1 MGLMERFNKVF
12 VYFSLF
18 IFSFVFLLFLCT
30 NNLIFLFIILF
41 IGLFLCRINFKR
53 FWLVLFFVS
62 FLVRLVFI
70 LSANFPQVYDFAT
83 LLDASHMFAVGDY
96 SFSSWFHFHTWGYQT
111 AFVIY
116 QGFILKLF
124 GSELLLKIL
133 NVIYSS
139 CLVLF
144 IYFMGKRISSERS
157 ARMVSFLYMIFPF
170 PLFLNSVLC
179 NHHLSCLL
187 MYLGIFF
194 LIRRDKKFSDY
205 VIGGVLLSLGNII
218 RPEGIIGVLAF
229 LVYTL
234 FCLDKSKI
242 FNTIIHMSAFLIVY
256 FSIGWCANFLVINSG
271 VNDSGLKNH
280 DPLWKFILGFNHDT
294 CGYYT
299 DDDAKYQVD
308 ISTEVN
314 IIKERAFSDLGKTGR
329 LMLCKIDRFWLS
341 SGLDMESG
349 SFNDKSFN
357 VMGVTIP
364 FSKLESIAIDVNSY
378 VYLSVFIMFFVGLFI
393 NKKNYS
399 DTCLFFLIMIV
410 ITFFVFLFIEIQP
423 RYAYFIHISLFILS
437 SLGFEFLFNKF
448 SSIKFLK
455 KVL

>member
-1 MGLMERFNKVF
+1 MIKKLFI
-12 VYFSLF
+12 YLSLL
-18 IFSFVFLLFLCT
+18 IFSFIFLLYLCT
-30 NNLIFLFIILF
+30 NNFIFLIVALG

-53 FWLVLFFVS
+53 FWLVLFLISFVIR
-62 FLVRLVFI
+62 FIFI
-70 LSANFPQVYDFAT
+70 LVADFPQVYDFAT
-83 LLDASHMFAVGDY
+83 LLDASHMFSRGDY

-116 QGFILKLF
+116 QGFLLKLF
-124 GSELLLKIL
+124 GSEFLLKVL
-133 NVIYSS
+133 NIVYSS
-139 CLVLF
+139 LLVLF
-144 IYFMGKRISSERS
+144 IYFFGRKISSECA

-194 LIRRDKKFSDY
+194 LIKKDKKFSDY
-205 VIGGVLLSLGNII
+205 IIGGVLVSFGNII
-218 RPEGIIGVLAF
+218 RPEGIIVVLSF

-234 FCLDKSKI
+234 FVFDKNKF
-242 FNTIIHMSAFLIVY
+242 FNTIIRVCAFLIVY
-256 FSIGWCANFLVINSG
+256 FSIGLCANFLVIKSG

-308 ISTEVN
+308 RDTEIA
-314 IIKERAFSDLGKTGR
+314 IIKERALTDLGKTGK

-349 SFNDKSFN
+349 SFTDKKFN
-357 VMGVTIP
+357 VLGLDVP
-364 FSKLESIAIDVNSY
+364 FSTLEGIAIDVNSY
-378 VYLSVFIMFFVGLFI
+378 IYLSVFFMFFVGLFVNRKEI
-393 NKKNYS
+393 S
-399 DTCLFFLIMIV
+399 HESLFLLIMCV

-437 SLGFEFLFNKF
+437 SLGFDFVFDKLRGV
-448 SSIKFLK
+448 KFLK